1 MSDVDPSVL
10 DYFSRLAS
18 RRTGGAKTKKKPTK
32 PQERVRQ
39 SIAKFQSLGFKKS
52 HTERRLVNIKEK
64 DIEDFSLDV
73 IVTGFANAWRRQ
85 GGDINHTLTDMGLN
99 KSTAEELAA
108 VLGPLQ
114 GSCYTD
120 SQLYNIGVAYLLGY
134 YKPARGPKAK
144 FFRSTNQ
151 INTWLTE
158 EGDHPF
164 INIGH
169 SCSPINAP
177 TVKAAL
183 NTLHYSQS
191 FGTDASGRSTSDH
204 YSANDGESA
213 FYYHATSWSYAA
225 SILEYIDFTRGSRC
239 QDFGITPGFYLS
251 DVLEHALDWGEK
263 KSKLFK
269 NEVAIVVFRVPRN
282 ITKETHY
289 RVLDGELWPRVVKES
304 RRCLQKNEL
313 VEIRGDDFLYGSMVA
328 NPQAVRDGL
337 EEPFEHANPK
347 KQLVSRSRRG
357 DAFLQKHILGCIY
370 FQKYGVGV

>member
-1 MSDVDPSVL
+1 MADVDISVL
-10 DYFSRLAS
+10 NYFLHLHNKAS

-39 SIAKFQSLGFKKS
+39 SIDKFQSIGFKKS
-52 HTERRLVNIKEK
+52 QVQRRLQHIKEK
-64 DIEDFSLDV
+64 DIDDFPLDV
-73 IVTGFANAWRRQ
+73 IVTGFAHAWHHAKRNQ

-99 KSTAEELAA
+99 KSTAEELTA

-144 FFRSTNQ
+144 FFRSANQ

-164 INIGH
+164 INIGY

-177 TVKAAL
+177 TVQAAL
-183 NTLHYSQS
+183 NTLHYS
-191 FGTDASGRSTSDH
+191 
-204 YSANDGESA
+204 ANNGESA

-239 QDFGITPGFYLS
+239 QDFGLTPGFYLS

-263 KSKLFK
+263 KSRLFK

-289 RVLDGELWPRVVKES
+289 RVLDGELWSRVVKES

-337 EEPFEHANPK
+337 EEPVEHANPK

-357 DAFLQKHILGCIY
+357 DVFLQKHKLGCIY

>member
-1 MSDVDPSVL
+1 MADVDPSVL

-18 RRTGGAKTKKKPTK
+18 RRTAGAKTKKKPTK

-39 SIAKFQSLGFKKS
+39 SIDKFQSIGFKKS
-52 HTERRLVNIKEK
+52 QVQRRLQHIKEK
-64 DIEDFSLDV
+64 DIDDFPVDV
-73 IVTGFANAWRRQ
+73 IVTGFAHAWHHAKRNQ
-85 GGDINHTLTDMGLN
+85 GGDIERTLTDMALN

-108 VLGPLQ
+108 VLRPLQ

-120 SQLYNIGVAYLLGY
+120 SQLYNIGVGYLLGY

-144 FFRSTNQ
+144 FFRSANQ

-169 SCSPINAP
+169 LCSPINAP

-183 NTLHYSQS
+183 NTL
-191 FGTDASGRSTSDH
+191 
-204 YSANDGESA
+204 YSANQEQSE

-263 KSKLFK
+263 KSRLFK
-269 NEVAIVVFRVPRN
+269 NEVAIIVFRVPQR
-282 ITKETHY
+282 IMKDMHY
-289 RVLDGELWPRVVKES
+289 RVLDGSLWSRVVKES
-304 RRCLQKNEL
+304 RLCIGTNE
-313 VEIRGDDFLYGSMVA
+313 VAEIRGDDFLYGSMLA
-328 NPQAVRDGL
+328 NPSAVRDGL
-337 EEPFEHANPK
+337 EEPVEHAVPK
-347 KQLVSRSRRG
+347 KQLVSRSRRA
-357 DAFLQKHILGCIY
+357 DAFLQGCIVGCIY
-370 FQKYGVGV
+370 FQKYGGKRTIQYKKEIEI